1 MRTHIKGSIQKR
13 GRSYRAFYWQ
23 SGKLRTATFRN
34 ERDARGWLLD
44 LNNEIEPLVG
54 KELADACAALRLL
67 RDDCTLVDCVE
78 YYNAHHIQAAT
89 IPLATIVATFLTE
102 RERELR
108 PATIRNYR
116 QVLNRALRAFNSLS
130 EMTTES
136 LKAWMKDE
144 TPDNRNRAIRALS
157 AFFSWCIDNQ
167 YASTNPATNI
177 RLSKTKSPTRCIF
190 TLAEAKRYL
199 SLAESVDPDTVP
211 YVACCMFAGI
221 RPEECVQL
229 TKQHFTTQFIRVTED
244 IAKTHQARAIP
255 IAPNLKAILAKYPV
269 HKDGIACGYSI
280 SHFVKRKVGAVLQAY
295 KDAGFEW
302 ANDIMRHSYASYEYE
317 RTKDAAA
324 TAANLG
330 HTTTATMFKHYRGL
344 VDLGLGAQYFAITL

>member
-1 MRTHIKGSIQKR
+1 MRTHLKGSIEKR
-13 GRSYRAFYWQ
+13 GLSYRAIYWRNG
-23 SGKLRTATFRN
+23 SRVTATFRS
-34 ERDARGWLLD
+34 EREARAWLLD

-54 KELADACAALRLL
+54 AELIDAFTALKMLH
-67 RDDCTLVDCVE
+67 DGVTLVDAVK
-78 YYNAHHIQAAT
+78 YYNDHHIQASEFTLEA
-89 IPLATIVATFLTE
+89 IANSFISE

-136 LKAWMKDE
+136 LKAWMKDF
-144 TPDNRNRAIRALS
+144 TPDNRNRAIRSLS
-157 AFFSWCIDNQ
+157 AFFSWCMENN
-167 YASTNPATNI
+167 YAATNPAANI
-177 RLSKTKSPTRCIF
+177 RLSKTKSPTRRIF
-190 TLAEAKRYL
+190 TLDEAKRYL
-199 SLAESVDPDTVP
+199 ALAESVDPDTVP
-211 YVACCMFAGI
+211 YIACCMFAGV

-229 TKQHFTTQFIRVTED
+229 TKQHFTTEFIRVTED

-255 IAPNLKAILAKYPV
+255 IAPNLKSILSKYPV
-269 HKDGIACGYSI
+269 HPKGIACGYSI
-280 SHFVKRKVGAVLQAY
+280 SHFTKRKAGAVLQAY

-317 RTKDAAA
+317 RTKDAAT

-344 VDLGLGAQYFAITL
+344 VDLGLGDQYFAITL